1 MKKTFTKQLLGL
13 FLILMYAGVS
23 AQDAEGDGKIVLEIT
38 KEVNGEKKTFK
49 GEYENE
55 AQMRADPNY
64 KEFVG
69 EDGDFNFGFHGV
81 DHNNIAIDIQK
92 LMDQNGFNFSF
103 DTDSGPKAIFGF
115 DSAMVFD
122 FSKDMEQM
130 AEEMQRMGANVQAFR
145 LDGDTGMAWVFGDSS
160 NNAVQNHVRVFGD
173 MDESGDAMVMK
184 KLKIIEIDGDEFGKK
199 GKVKDSESLEL
210 ESLDYYPNPSTGS
223 FKLRFKVPQQG
234 ELSVKV
240 YDLDGK
246 EVFSRYFNQFG
257 GTYSESLDLTDQS
270 AGVYL
275 LEVQLDKK
283 RLTRKIVIE

>member
-13 FLILMYAGVS
+13 ILILMYSGVS

-55 AQMRADPNY
+55 EQMRADPNY
-64 KEFVG
+64 REFVG
-69 EDGDFNFGFHGV
+69 EDDDFNFNFNGI

-115 DSAMVFD
+115 DSAVVFD
-122 FSKDMEQM
+122 FSKDMEEM
-130 AEEMQRMGANVQAFR
+130 AEEMRRLGANVQAFQF
-145 LDGDTGMAWVFGDSS
+145 DDDSGMAWVFGDSS
-160 NNAVQNHVRVFGD
+160 NNTTQNHVSVFGD
-173 MDESGDAMVMK
+173 ADVMVLK
-184 KLKIIEIDGDEFGKK
+184 KLKITEIDGDEFGKK

-240 YDLDGK
+240 YNLDGK

>member
-1 MKKTFTKQLLGL
+1 MKKIFTKQLLGL
-13 FLILMYAGVS
+13 FLILMYGGVS

-38 KEVNGEKKTFK
+38 KEINGEKKTFK

-55 AQMRADPNY
+55 EQMRADPNY

-69 EDGDFNFGFHGV
+69 EDDDFNFNFNGI

-92 LMDQNGFNFSF
+92 LMDQNGFNFRF

-122 FSKDMEQM
+122 FSKDMEEM
-130 AEEMQRMGANVQAFR
+130 AEEMRRLGANMQAFQF
-145 LDGDTGMAWVFGDSS
+145 DDDSGMAWVFGDSS
-160 NNAVQNHVRVFGD
+160 SNAVQNHVRVFGD
-173 MDESGDAMVMK
+173 ADVMVLK
-184 KLKIIEIDGDEFGKK
+184 KLKITEIEGDEFGKK
-199 GKVKDSESLEL
+199 GKVKESESLEL

-240 YDLDGK
+240 YNLDGK

-270 AGVYL
+270 PGVYL

>member
-1 MKKTFTKQLLGL
+1 MKKIFTKQLLGL
-13 FLILMYAGVS
+13 FLILMYGGVS
-23 AQDAEGDGKIVLEIT
+23 AQDAEGDGKIVLEII
-38 KEVNGEKKTFK
+38 KEINGEKKTFK

-55 AQMRADPNY
+55 EQMRADPNY

-69 EDGDFNFGFHGV
+69 EDDDFNFNFNGI

-92 LMDQNGFNFSF
+92 LMDQNGFNFRF

-122 FSKDMEQM
+122 FSKDMEEM
-130 AEEMQRMGANVQAFR
+130 AEEMRRLGTNMQAFQF
-145 LDGDTGMAWVFGDSS
+145 DDDSGMAWVFGDSS

-173 MDESGDAMVMK
+173 ADVMVLK
-184 KLKIIEIDGDEFGKK
+184 KLKITEIEGDEFGKK
-199 GKVKDSESLEL
+199 GKVKESESLEL

-240 YDLDGK
+240 YNLDGK

-270 AGVYL
+270 PGVYL

>member
-13 FLILMYAGVS
+13 ILILMYSGVS

-38 KEVNGEKKTFK
+38 KEINGEKKTFK

-55 AQMRADPNY
+55 EQMRADPNY
-64 KEFVG
+64 REFVG
-69 EDGDFNFGFHGV
+69 EDDDFNFNFNGI

-115 DSAMVFD
+115 DSAVVFD
-122 FSKDMEQM
+122 FSKDMEEM
-130 AEEMQRMGANVQAFR
+130 AEEMRRLGANVQAFQF
-145 LDGDTGMAWVFGDSS
+145 DDDSGMAWVFGDSS
-160 NNAVQNHVRVFGD
+160 NNTTKNHVSVFGD
-173 MDESGDAMVMK
+173 ADVMVLK
-184 KLKIIEIDGDEFGKK
+184 KLKITEIDGDEFGKK

-240 YDLDGK
+240 YNLDGK